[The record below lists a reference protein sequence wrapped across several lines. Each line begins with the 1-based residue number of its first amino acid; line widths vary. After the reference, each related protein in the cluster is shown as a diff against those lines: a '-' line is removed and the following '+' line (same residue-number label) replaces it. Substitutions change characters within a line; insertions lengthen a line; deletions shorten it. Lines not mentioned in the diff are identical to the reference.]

1 MYASNESLYIAEVHL
16 YFDCS
21 LCFLLH
27 AHFVT
32 IAFVGLA
39 FVLRSRLYRESFSCG
54 LRPKLGMS
62 NYALRLL
69 PKEKN
74 MESPK
79 TSLALYHTSFI
90 SLLDCFVVLVI
101 IMKCK

>member
-69 PKEKN
+69 PKEKKTWN
-74 MESPK
+74 PLKHLWHYITHLLSPYWIA
-79 TSLALYHTSFI
+79 SLYWS
-90 SLLDCFVVLVI
+90 SS
-101 IMKCK
+101 